1 MPAVFLYATTF
12 RRSYFVNAN
21 LLLPSPNTD
30 GLGRVDNRLKMLLGV
45 LLVTG
50 LIAMV
55 IPDKDPLTPK
65 AQEAPAQNI
74 SSVPEIAPQLPLPA
88 PDPVPVQ
95 FNSDPGSDF
104 QIGAPTIDGK
114 PTQPNFGL
122 PFGTSMQT
130 DAANPD
136 AGQTSTGSFT
146 PTAFAMPGA
155 TTPPDTPGADKAI
168 TDQ

>member
-1 MPAVFLYATTF
+1 MV
-12 RRSYFVNAN
+12 S
-21 LLLPSPNTD
+21 
-30 GLGRVDNRLKMLLGV
+30 
-45 LLVTG
+45 G

-74 SSVPEIAPQLPLPA
+74 ASVPEIAPQLPLPA

-104 QIGAPTIDGK
+104 QIGAPTIDGN

-130 DAANPD
+130 GGANPD

-155 TTPPDTPGADKAI
+155 ATPADTSRADKAMI
-168 TDQ
+168 DQ

>member
-1 MPAVFLYATTF
+1 
-12 RRSYFVNAN
+12 
-21 LLLPSPNTD
+21 
-30 GLGRVDNRLKMLLGV
+30 MLLGV

-65 AQEAPAQNI
+65 AQEARAHSI
-74 SSVPEIAPQLPLPA
+74 VSVPENTPQLPLPA
-88 PDPVPVQ
+88 PAPVPVQ
-95 FNSDPGSDF
+95 FNADSGSDF
-104 QIGAPTIDGK
+104 QIGAPTIDGN

-130 DAANPD
+130 GTTNTD

-146 PTAFAMPGA
+146 PTSFAMPGA
-155 TTPPDTPGADKAI
+155 ATPTDTPSADKAMI
-168 TDQ
+168 DQ

>member
-1 MPAVFLYATTF
+1 MPAVFLYGRTF
-12 RRSYFVNAN
+12 RRAYFVNAN

-55 IPDKDPLTPK
+55 LPDKDPLTPK

-74 SSVPEIAPQLPLPA
+74 AIAPQLPLPA
-88 PDPVPVQ
+88 PDPIPVQ
-95 FNSDPGSDF
+95 FNADPGSDF
-104 QIGAPTIDGK
+104 QISAPTIDGN
-114 PTQPNFGL
+114 PTHPNFGL

-130 DAANPD
+130 GGANPN

-155 TTPPDTPGADKAI
+155 TTPTDAPSADKAI
-168 TDQ
+168 IDQ

>member
-136 AGQTSTGSFT
+136 A
-146 PTAFAMPGA
+146 AFAMPEA
-155 TTPPDTPGADKAI
+155 TTPTDTPGADKAI